1 MSINLDQKEISI
13 DGREFNAIGSQIQ
26 SNILK
31 SHSRDHVR
39 LLFLHFQEAENRVK
53 EWIKNFIS
61 HDEYVV
67 SAMDQKADTAAFK
80 NGMASKVVVNF
91 YLTANGYEKLGY
103 DSKRFSDGNLQAD
116 EDEYNLE
123 DPEEEELR
131 RQNLLYGNNSFV
143 HGMKHKRVNKRLDDP
158 DPREWEQE
166 YNSDIH
172 AMILLADDDKVR
184 LDTEATRVK
193 DSLLGIAMIV
203 KEEIGNDIIERL
215 PSGRKIHIEHFGF
228 SDGISQ
234 PRFFTED
241 SRTSPLDLQ
250 PLNIVL
256 VKDPFTERNDNN
268 YGSFLVFRKLEQ
280 DVDGF
285 NQKISELASKLDL
298 NTNQVGKITK
308 EDYAGALVIGRF
320 KDGTP
325 LVKSD
330 IALGESPAFN
340 DFKYQQVDKQAYKCP
355 FHAHIRKTNPRGQ
368 GLLVGQKYITRR
380 GIPYGTKDSPGEK
393 GLLFMCFQSNL
404 KRQFN
409 FIQKAWSNAPGFPPL
424 RHRPGI
430 DPLIGQGHEGGQSW
444 PKQFG
449 RYEEIEFNFAGVV
462 KMKGGEYFFAPSIG
476 FLKNI

>member
-13 DGREFNAIGSQIQ
+13 NGPEFNAIGGQLQ

-39 LLFLHFQEAENRVK
+39 LLFLSCQGAEKRIK
-53 EWIKNFIS
+53 GWIKNFIS
-61 HDEYVV
+61 RDEYVV
-67 SAMDQKADTAAFK
+67 SAMDQRADTAAFK
-80 NGMASKVVVNF
+80 NGMGSKVVVNF
-91 YLTANGYEKLGY
+91 YLTAKGYEKLGY
-103 DSKRFSDGNLQAD
+103 DSNRFSDGNIQVD
-116 EDEYNLE
+116 EDEDDSENLE
-123 DPEEEELR
+123 EEVLKK
-131 RQNLLYGNNSFV
+131 QNLLYGNNAFV
-143 HGMKHKRVNKRLDDP
+143 HGMKSIKVNKRLKDP
-158 DPREWEQE
+158 EPRVWEQE

-172 AMILLADDDKVR
+172 AMILLADDDTAR
-184 LDTEATRVK
+184 LDSEATKVK
-193 DSLLGIAMIV
+193 DSLQGIAMIV
-203 KEEIGNDIIERL
+203 KEEIGNDITEKL
-215 PSGRKIHIEHFGF
+215 PSGRKIHVEHFGF

-234 PRFFTED
+234 PRFFIED

-256 VKDPFTERNDNN
+256 VKDPFTAGSDNN

-280 DVDGF
+280 DVEGF
-285 NQKISELASKLDL
+285 NQKVSELASKLNL
-298 NTNQVGKITK
+298 NGNQVGKISK
-308 EDYAGALVIGRF
+308 EDYAAALVIGRF

-330 IALGESPAFN
+330 IKLGESPAFN
-340 DFKYQQVDKQAYKCP
+340 DFRYEQIDRPAHKCP

-380 GIPYGTKDSPGEK
+380 GIPYGAKDLPVKK

-409 FIQKAWSNAPGFPPL
+409 FIQKAWANAPGFPPF

-449 RYEEIEFNFAGVV
+449 VDQEIEFNFSGFV